1 MSIVNLIPD
10 EHADRLRH
18 WTDVTASQPTEVFAR
33 TAWLGLGSNLGDR
46 AAMLRR
52 AVEAIRAIPG
62 VTVDRCSD
70 VFETEPWG
78 YAEQGPFLN
87 CAVAVRTTLL
97 PETLLDALLAA
108 ERALG
113 RNRGPGREHGER
125 NGPRAIDIDILLFGM
140 EVVDRPGLTIPHPFL
155 AERNFVLQP
164 LRQLAA
170 AVSHPVLGATIEE
183 LATHCPDTCA
193 AVQTDIHI
201 C

>member
-1 MSIVNLIPD
+1 MSIVNLVP
-10 EHADRLRH
+10 ESSASRLSG
-18 WTDVTASQPTEVFAR
+18 WTDTATGQSTEVFAR

-52 AVEAIRAIPG
+52 AIEAIRAIPG

-78 YAEQGPFLN
+78 NAEQGSFLN
-87 CAVAVRTTLL
+87 CAVAIRTTLL

-108 ERALG
+108 ERELG
-113 RNRGPGREHGER
+113 RERGER
-125 NGPRAIDIDILLFGM
+125 NGPRSIDIDILLYGL
-140 EVVDRPGLTIPHPFL
+140 EVVERPGLTIPHPFL

-170 AVSHPVLGATIEE
+170 AVTHPVLGATIEE
-183 LATHCPDTCA
+183 LATHCPDTGA
-193 AVQTDIHI
+193 AVQTDIRI